1 MIKLLTSIAG
11 EAFSYTYGQVVK
23 LDPKTEKA
31 LIESGQAEKVAEPKA
46 EAEPKAKAQ
55 AKPKTTAKTKK

>member
-11 EAFSYTYGQVVK
+11 EGFSYSYGQVVK

-31 LIESGQAEKVAEPKA
+31 LIKSGQAEKVAEPKA
-46 EAEPKAKAQ
+46 KA
-55 AKPKTTAKTKK
+55 TSKK